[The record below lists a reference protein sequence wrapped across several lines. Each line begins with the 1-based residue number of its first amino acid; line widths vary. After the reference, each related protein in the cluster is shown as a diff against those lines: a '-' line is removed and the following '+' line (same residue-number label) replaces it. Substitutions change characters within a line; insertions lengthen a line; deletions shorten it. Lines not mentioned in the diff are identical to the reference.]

1 MIVIVNT
8 IIDLVCPTILK
19 WENLSN
25 IFVNNQLFFI
35 NQTFDILDFDFL
47 AIISD

>member
-1 MIVIVNT
+1 
-8 IIDLVCPTILK
+8 
-19 WENLSN
+19 
-25 IFVNNQLFFI
+25 VNNQLFFI